1 MADGAWK
8 SIRFDELRVG
18 EKIGGG
24 GVGIVYSGTYR
35 DQPVA
40 LKTLFDPRVDQALK
54 DEYMDELL
62 VMSKLQHPHVVH
74 FIGACMEAPNLCFV
88 MELCNMSLFD
98 RLHRTNLA
106 LSVTELVEIA
116 TGVADAMKYLHA
128 QSPAIIHR
136 DLKSQNV
143 LLDMRGVVKLCDFG
157 LVCTKETTAG
167 TPAYMPPEL
176 LAGRPFSKAVD
187 VYMYGVLLWELFA
200 RDVPFRGYDV
210 DDIQRKVL
218 NGDRPQIPTLDC
230 PQKCQDLIRKCWD
243 HEPARRPSF
252 ETIHATL
259 REIDCATEFHRAMD
273 HVMEEDAL
281 DCLVKKRK

>member
-1 MADGAWK
+1 MDDQAWT
-8 SIRFDELRVG
+8 SIAFDELTVG
-18 EKIGGG
+18 DKIGGG

-35 DQPVA
+35 GRPVA
-40 LKTLFDPRVDQALK
+40 LKTLFDPRVDKALK
-54 DEYMDELL
+54 DEFMDELL
-62 VMSKLQHPHVVH
+62 VMSKLKHPHVVN

-88 MELCNMSLFD
+88 MELCTMSLFD
-98 RLHRTNLA
+98 RLHRTNDA
-106 LSVTELVEIA
+106 LGVSELVDMA
-116 TGVADAMKYLHA
+116 TGVADAMRYLHA

-143 LLDMRGVVKLCDFG
+143 LLDHRGVVKLCDFG

-187 VYMYGVLLWELFA
+187 VYMFGVLLWELFS

-218 NGDRPQIPTLDC
+218 AGDRPAIPTLDC
-230 PQKCQDLIRKCWD
+230 PQKCQELIRQCWD
-243 HEPARRPSF
+243 NEPSRRPSF
-252 ETIHATL
+252 AAVYDAL
-259 REIDCATEFHRAMD
+259 RQIDCATEFHRAMD
-273 HVMEEDAL
+273 HVVEEDAL
-281 DCLVKKRK
+281 DCLVNKRK